1 VWGILSDYIPA
12 DISMKLKEHLKI
24 EDDSPIDTIG
34 GPPVKCEKLSEPTEN
49 YALSNGKSKT
59 NAQPLSTKQ
68 VQLQKASRGSQSLN
82 AFFGKK

>member
-1 VWGILSDYIPA
+1 VWGILSDYIPV
-12 DISMKLKEHLKI
+12 DISMKLKEHLSI
-24 EDDSPIDTIG
+24 EDVSFIDTD

-59 NAQPLSTKQ
+59 NTQPLSTKQ
-68 VQLQKASRGSQSLN
+68 VQLQKASKGSQSLS